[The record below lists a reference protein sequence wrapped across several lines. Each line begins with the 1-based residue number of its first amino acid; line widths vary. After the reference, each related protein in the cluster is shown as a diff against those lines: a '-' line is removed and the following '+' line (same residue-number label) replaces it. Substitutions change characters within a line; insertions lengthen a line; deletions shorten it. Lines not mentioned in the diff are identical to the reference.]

1 MDGEDIRT
9 RRPDALLCLIF
20 NLTIGSCRER
30 GWRIMDSNHLGR
42 RGVMDCDLASC
53 RKELM
58 NTSRSKALLGVYFG
72 GGFSTQLIEG
82 LKKLYNREGKWQ
94 SSRASGG
101 EKSSEA
107 KRKSEKG
114 QSHGWS
120 PFDRPIWIREAHL
133 AILSHPILRRAV

>member
-20 NLTIGSCRER
+20 NLTIGSCREPFFLLFG
-30 GWRIMDSNHLGR
+30 GWKIMDSNHLGR
-42 RGVMDCDLASC
+42 RGVMNCDLASC

-58 NTSRSKALLGVYFG
+58 NTSRDPYLDSHTEFGSNLGVHFG

-94 SSRASGG
+94 SSRALGG

-107 KRKSEKG
+107 KE
-114 QSHGWS
+114 
-120 PFDRPIWIREAHL
+120 EE
-133 AILSHPILRRAV
+133 